1 MCFVWGVSMAENL
14 LTVALRSFAYA
25 DCDKTLHDVSLEVQ
39 KGEFILLTGASGCG
53 KSTLLRLI
61 NGIIPAYY
69 DGTVDGDIVFRGKLI
84 ETYAAGDLARY
95 MGTVFQDPKDQFFST
110 IVEDEIAL
118 VGENLGMNRDRLE
131 ERVED
136 LLARFSLTPLRNQSL
151 RQLSGGEKQK
161 AAIASTLVYDSDL
174 ILFDEP
180 SASLDYASILK
191 LRVLLQELKEAGK
204 TIIVCEHRLF
214 YLTDLCDRLVFMK
227 EGTICGTYAQDELHG
242 GLQKQ
247 LQVRSFSETEMKAEH
262 DSEPGEPCVFVEH
275 LDVAVGR
282 RVLMHDVSFA
292 LAKGEVMAVLGR
304 NGIGKSTLASMLAG
318 VLRHKNGTMSVGQRR
333 KERLQ
338 HVFYVLQDAD
348 SQLFFDSVENE
359 ILLDRRTP
367 DFLAEAKRHLLAT
380 DLWEKRLLLP
390 QTLST
395 GEKQRLTVIC
405 GVLENRDLLILD
417 EPTAGLDFKRMNQIA
432 SLILEKSESVPVM
445 LITHDVELLFRVA
458 NTALLCSDDRQ
469 EKISVVGN
477 ERRIIDFLKQS
488 ATAL

>member
-1 MCFVWGVSMAENL
+1 MWGVCMAENL

-25 DCDKTLHDVSLEVQ
+25 DCDETLHEISFDVK

-69 DGTVDGDIVFRGKLI
+69 DGNIDGNITFRGKCV
-84 ETYAAGDLARY
+84 ETFAAGDLARY

-118 VGENLGMNRDRLE
+118 VGENLGMEHTLLTH
-131 ERVED
+131 RVEE
-136 LLARFSLTPLRNQSL
+136 LLTRFALTKLRNHSL

-161 AAIASTLVYDSDL
+161 VAIASTLVYDADL

-227 EGTICGTYAQDELHG
+227 DGAICGDYPQKALNQT
-242 GLQKQ
+242 LQKQ
-247 LQVRSFSETEMKAEH
+247 LQVRSFSEEQMKGEH
-262 DSEPGEPCVFVEH
+262 DASPGTPCVYVKD
-275 LDVAVGR
+275 LDVIAGR
-282 RVLMHDVSFA
+282 RRLMQDVTFS

-304 NGIGKSTLASMLAG
+304 NGIGKSTMASMLAG
-318 VLRHKNGTMSVGQRR
+318 LSRVKKGTISVGKTR
-333 KERLQ
+333 KERL
-338 HVFYVLQDAD
+338 HRTFYVLQDAD

-359 ILLDRRTP
+359 ILLDRRAP
-367 DFLAEAKRHLLAT
+367 DFLSEAKRCLMAT
-380 DLWEKRLLLP
+380 DLWEKRLLFP

-405 GVLENRDLLILD
+405 GILETCDLLILD

-445 LITHDVELLFRVA
+445 LITHDVELLLRVA
-458 NTALLCSDDRQ
+458 NTALLCSEEQQ
-469 EKISVVGN
+469 EKIPVVGN
-477 ERRIIDFLKQS
+477 ERRIINFLKQN
-488 ATAL
+488 AGVI